1 MGCVSSQQSELP
13 SKSNPFST
21 TYLDIPPPTLS
32 LRVLLSGWC
41 GRDTESPGHCTEN
54 HSLCSLT
61 DLDLLAEHKDPWLPT
76 TNLEALPA
84 PLSLPKMVALH
95 CSTEPPRLFTS
106 RFPLP
111 LPSLPPKS
119 PPREPMLIFLWP
131 DLSFRSIF
139 DLLGLEELGVP
150 SAGKSPRDPR
160 LTFLSLVLFFGTFSS
175 SIHRLVFFLSIF
187 KGVFKNLLLKRV
199 GDPKPLFLNPN
210 PSLSMVLLL
219 FLEKR
224 ERDLSL
230 TSSPG
235 EVVSLSV
242 MIVEPRLVFLFRPI
256 TEFAPS
262 ISMQKGFWQISS
274 TTAYFLYVQTPSLP
288 LIHSLPLQPDNV
300 LNTRVH
306 HPIPRGGWGSK
317 SQLTASCQS
326 EMDLSFN
333 CWPYTPRSTGPR
345 TATIGQTGL
354 CHCGDSGE
362 ITQKGIE
369 QRGIP
374 MIDQLYHF
382 AGHF

>member
-1 MGCVSSQQSELP
+1 M
-13 SKSNPFST
+13 
-21 TYLDIPPPTLS
+21 
-32 LRVLLSGWC
+32 
-41 GRDTESPGHCTEN
+41 
-54 HSLCSLT
+54 
-61 DLDLLAEHKDPWLPT
+61 
-76 TNLEALPA
+76 
-84 PLSLPKMVALH
+84 
-95 CSTEPPRLFTS
+95 
-106 RFPLP
+106 
-111 LPSLPPKS
+111 
-119 PPREPMLIFLWP
+119 
-131 DLSFRSIF
+131 
-139 DLLGLEELGVP
+139 
-150 SAGKSPRDPR
+150 
-160 LTFLSLVLFFGTFSS
+160 
-175 SIHRLVFFLSIF
+175 
-187 KGVFKNLLLKRV
+187 LLKRV

-230 TSSPG
+230 TSSLG
-235 EVVSLSV
+235 EVASLSV
-242 MIVEPRLVFLFRPI
+242 MIVEPRLVFLFRPT
-256 TEFAPS
+256 TEFASS
-262 ISMQKGFWQISS
+262 ISMQKVLWQIIRSHPLQGIFCMCRLLS
-274 TTAYFLYVQTPSLP
+274 PP

-354 CHCGDSGE
+354 CHCSDSGE